1 MLRKQIM
8 SEIIKVY
15 TCKKIDDVEMGVL
28 ADGTSFLTGRTLSK
42 MCGVSPSSINDW
54 GEEVPERGDRLRGG
68 KMADLLAAQGFEG
81 VRLFD
86 KIPFEDQLEVNAYP
100 DSVCMAFLEYYAFEA
115 GRNCTE
121 EAKTNYRVLARKSLQ
136 DFIYRSVGYDPSN
149 AVPLIWRQYHDRLLL
164 NPVPLGYFSV
174 FKETSDIV
182 ITSIRE
188 GLIVDDHTVPDISVG
203 LVWSKYWGSQQLDD
217 KYGARTK
224 YPHVYPEY
232 FPQSQANDRIEAYIY
247 PVDSLGE
254 FRRWLYSEYLPN
266 KYPSYLKNKVKKG
279 AIPASRVEL
288 LLKAFEIPIL
298 PENV

>member
-1 MLRKQIM
+1 M

-15 TCKKIDDVEMGVL
+15 TCKKIDDIEMGVL
-28 ADGTSFLTGRTLSK
+28 ADGTPFLTGRSLSK
-42 MCGVSPSSINDW
+42 LCGVASSSIIEW
-54 GEEVPERGDRLRGG
+54 GEDTPKEGARLRAG
-68 KMADLLAAQGFEG
+68 KMADLLSGQGFEG
-81 VRLFD
+81 ARLFD

-188 GLIVDDHTVPDISVG
+188 GLIVDDHTIPDISVG
-203 LVWSKYWGSQQLDD
+203 LGWSKYWGNQQLDD
-217 KYGARTK
+217 KY
-224 YPHVYPEY
+224 V
-232 FPQSQANDRIEAYIY
+232 
-247 PVDSLGE
+247 
-254 FRRWLYSEYLPN
+254 
-266 KYPSYLKNKVKKG
+266 
-279 AIPASRVEL
+279 
-288 LLKAFEIPIL
+288 
-298 PENV
+298 

>member
-1 MLRKQIM
+1 M
-8 SEIIKVY
+8 SESLKAYTFKKV
-15 TCKKIDDVEMGVL
+15 DDIEMGVL
-28 ADGTSFLTGRTLSK
+28 IGGTPFLTGRTLAK

-54 GEEVPERGDRLRGG
+54 GEDVPEKGDRLKGG

-86 KIPFEDQLEVNAYP
+86 KIPFEDQSEINAYP
-100 DSVCMAFLEYYAFEA
+100 DVVCMAFLEYYAFEA

-136 DFIYRSVGYDPSN
+136 EFIYRSVGYDPLKI
-149 AVPLIWRQYHDRLLL
+149 VPIIWQQYHDRLLL

-188 GLIVDDHTVPDISVG
+188 GLIVDEQTVPDISVG
-203 LVWSKYWGSQQLDD
+203 LVWSKYWSGEQLDD
-217 KYGARTK
+217 KYGIRTK
-224 YPHVYPEY
+224 YSHIYPEY
-232 FPQSQANDRIEAYIY
+232 FPQSQANGSIEAYIY

-266 KYPSYLKNKVKKG
+266 KYPVYLKSKVKKG

-288 LLKAFEIPIL
+288 LLKAFETPIL
-298 PENV
+298 PGNN